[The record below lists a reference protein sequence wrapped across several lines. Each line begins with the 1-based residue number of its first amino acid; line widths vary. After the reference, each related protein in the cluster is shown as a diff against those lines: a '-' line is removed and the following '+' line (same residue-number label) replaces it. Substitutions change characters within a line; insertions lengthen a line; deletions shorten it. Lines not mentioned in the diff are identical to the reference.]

1 MRPDTSPEDL
11 SPGKTSEIRHTAL
24 AGKAVRKQPNDRF
37 AIWLEQRAAELGL
50 KMTRQTVGDLG
61 SGRRRLVT
69 TAELL
74 VLVAALDTTPIAL
87 MYPNP
92 SDEADNV
99 VEVLPGI
106 EATGFQAAQW
116 FSGSRMGFTEE
127 DVEVVAD
134 DDAAESD
141 RRRAAWVKASAE
153 LNIALL
159 RGWRQIDELHRRRDQ
174 IKASE
179 GGRLTAEELDHLDCY
194 NNEIE
199 SLRRLLQ
206 MLDGKSTGPNEHA

>member
-1 MRPDTSPEDL
+1 MEPDTSPEDL
-11 SPGKTSEIRHTAL
+11 PPAKTWERRHAAKL
-24 AGKAVRKQPNDRF
+24 GKAVQKLRGERS
-37 AIWLEQRAAELGL
+37 AVWLEQRTAELGL
-50 KMTRQTVGDLG
+50 KMTRQTVADLE
-61 SGRRRLVT
+61 SGRRRFVT

-74 VLVAALDTTPIAL
+74 VLAAALDTTPIAL

-92 SDEADNV
+92 SDEPDNV

-116 FSGSRMGFTEE
+116 FSGIRVGFTEE
-127 DVEVVAD
+127 DVEVDAD

-153 LNIALL
+153 LNIVLL

-174 IKASE
+174 LKASK
-179 GGRLTAEELDHLDCY
+179 GSRLKAEELELLDFY

-199 SLRRLLQ
+199 SMRNLLQ
-206 MLDGKSTGPNEHA
+206 MSGDNSTGADGHA

>member
-1 MRPDTSPEDL
+1 MEPDTSPEDL
-11 SPGKTSEIRHTAL
+11 PPAKTWERRHAAKL
-24 AGKAVRKQPNDRF
+24 GKAVQKLRGERS
-37 AIWLEQRAAELGL
+37 AVWLEQRTAELGL
-50 KMTRQTVGDLG
+50 KMTRQTVADLE
-61 SGRRRLVT
+61 SGRRRFVT

-74 VLVAALDTTPIAL
+74 VLAAALDTTPIAL

-92 SDEADNV
+92 SDEPDNV

-116 FSGSRMGFTEE
+116 FSGSRVGFTEE
-127 DVEVVAD
+127 DVEVGAD

-153 LNIALL
+153 LNIVLL

-174 IKASE
+174 IKASK
-179 GGRLTAEELDHLDCY
+179 GSRLTAEELELLDFY

-199 SLRRLLQ
+199 SMRNLLQ
-206 MLDGKSTGPNEHA
+206 MSGDHSTGADGHA

>member
-1 MRPDTSPEDL
+1 MEPDTSPEDL
-11 SPGKTSEIRHTAL
+11 PPAKTWERRHAAKL
-24 AGKAVRKQPNDRF
+24 GKAVQKLRGERS
-37 AIWLEQRAAELGL
+37 AVWLEQRTAELGL
-50 KMTRQTVGDLG
+50 KMTRQTVADLE
-61 SGRRRLVT
+61 SGRRRFVT

-74 VLVAALDTTPIAL
+74 VLAAALDTTPIAL

-92 SDEADNV
+92 SDEPDNV

-116 FSGSRMGFTEE
+116 FSGSRVGFTEE
-127 DVEVVAD
+127 DVEVGAD

-153 LNIALL
+153 LNIVLL

-174 IKASE
+174 LKASK
-179 GGRLTAEELDHLDCY
+179 GSRLKAEELELLDFY

-199 SLRRLLQ
+199 SMRNLLQ
-206 MLDGKSTGPNEHA
+206 MSGDNSTGVDGHA

>member
-1 MRPDTSPEDL
+1 
-11 SPGKTSEIRHTAL
+11 
-24 AGKAVRKQPNDRF
+24 
-37 AIWLEQRAAELGL
+37 
-50 KMTRQTVGDLG
+50 MTRQTVADLE
-61 SGRRRLVT
+61 SGRRRFVT

-74 VLVAALDTTPIAL
+74 VLAAALDTTPIAL

-92 SDEADNV
+92 SDEPDNV

-127 DVEVVAD
+127 DPEVEAD

-141 RRRAAWVKASAE
+141 RRRTAWVKASAE
-153 LNIALL
+153 LNIVLL

-174 IKASE
+174 LKASK
-179 GGRLTAEELDHLDCY
+179 GSRLKAEELELLDFY

-199 SLRRLLQ
+199 SMRNLLQ
-206 MLDGKSTGPNEHA
+206 MSGDNSTGVDGHA

>member
-1 MRPDTSPEDL
+1 MEPDTSPEDL
-11 SPGKTSEIRHTAL
+11 PPAKTWERRHAAKL
-24 AGKAVRKQPNDRF
+24 GKAVQKLRGERS
-37 AIWLEQRAAELGL
+37 AVWLEQRTAELGL
-50 KMTRQTVGDLG
+50 KMTRQTVADLE
-61 SGRRRLVT
+61 SGRRRFVT

-74 VLVAALDTTPIAL
+74 VLAAALDTTPIAL

-92 SDEADNV
+92 SDEPDNV

-116 FSGSRMGFTEE
+116 FSGSRVGFTEE
-127 DVEVVAD
+127 DVEVEAD

-153 LNIALL
+153 LNIVLL

-174 IKASE
+174 IKASK
-179 GGRLTAEELDHLDCY
+179 GGRLTAEELELLDFY

-199 SLRRLLQ
+199 SMRNLLQ
-206 MLDGKSTGPNEHA
+206 MSGDNSTGADEHA

>member
-1 MRPDTSPEDL
+1 MEPDTSPEDL
-11 SPGKTSEIRHTAL
+11 PPAKTWERRHAAKL
-24 AGKAVRKQPNDRF
+24 GKAVQKLRGERS
-37 AIWLEQRAAELGL
+37 AVWLEQRTAELGL
-50 KMTRQTVGDLG
+50 KMTRQTVADLE
-61 SGRRRLVT
+61 SGRRRIVT

-74 VLVAALDTTPIAL
+74 VLAAALDTTPIAL

-92 SDEADNV
+92 SDEPDNV

-127 DVEVVAD
+127 DPEVEAD

-141 RRRAAWVKASAE
+141 RRRTAWVKASAE
-153 LNIALL
+153 LNIVLL

-174 IKASE
+174 LKASK
-179 GGRLTAEELDHLDCY
+179 GSRLKAEELELLDFY

-199 SLRRLLQ
+199 SMRNLLQ
-206 MLDGKSTGPNEHA
+206 MSGDNSTGVDGHA